1 MIQVGSPADFARLLV
16 VWEDSVRATHDF
28 LEEADIASLRTLIRD
43 QALPAV
49 QLRIYRDDQGIIQ
62 GFAGI
67 DGDSLEMLFVSSA
80 ARGTG
85 IGRQLVERVIAE
97 LGIRRVAVNE
107 QNPQA
112 LGFYRRLG
120 FEQVGRSPVDGQGRP
135 FPLLLLRLTRT

>member
-49 QLRIYRDDQGIIQ
+49 QLRIYCDDQGIIQ